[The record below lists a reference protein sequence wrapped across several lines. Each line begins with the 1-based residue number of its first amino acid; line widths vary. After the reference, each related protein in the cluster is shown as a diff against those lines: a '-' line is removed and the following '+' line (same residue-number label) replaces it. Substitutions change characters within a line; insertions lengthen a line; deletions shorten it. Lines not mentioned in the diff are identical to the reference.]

1 MTLRLLRD
9 APLNFGGVPCP
20 LLCVRVFHSMQRV
33 SSNAFHRRASQKAF
47 DRSVFGFAVAL
58 TGVASGCVWLL
69 CATPFAPSY
78 PVMAA
83 RPPVPVAQ
91 PAAQAAR
98 SAPQTVQA
106 SLAPATAA
114 PATFDLAS
122 GDTRAVD
129 LDRGRAL
136 VAPTDLLDPTYT
148 SGIASSS
155 FAKGGSAPLND
166 RFVAPAAIQAAT
178 PIAQDIPKPA
188 APVARRPVQTASLA
202 PVRPAEVRPAQGAV
216 SAIEQKAP
224 KNKIL
229 SNAAVLKIFEKALG
243 KPPQE
248 EPIALAYAAPDG
260 GVQTDSRTLTQGL
273 SLYDSATAVYD
284 VSNATVHMPDGTKL
298 EAHSGVGPARDDPRH
313 AHVRMRGVTPPHV
326 YDLKLRESLFHGV
339 RAIRMNP
346 IGGEAAIFGRSGIL
360 AHSYLLGPRGDSHG
374 CVSFKNYDA
383 FLQAFL
389 KGEVKR
395 MVVVARL
402 D

>member
-1 MTLRLLRD
+1 
-9 APLNFGGVPCP
+9 
-20 LLCVRVFHSMQRV
+20 MQRV
-33 SSNAFHRRASQKAF
+33 SSNASHRRASQKAF

-69 CATPFAPSY
+69 CANPFAPSY
-78 PVMAA
+78 PVMTA
-83 RPPVPVAQ
+83 RPPIPVAR
-91 PAAQAAR
+91 PAAQAAHGAPR
-98 SAPQTVQA
+98 TVQASQTVQAPQTVQA

-122 GDTRAVD
+122 ADTRAVD
-129 LDRGRAL
+129 LERGRARL
-136 VAPTDLLDPTYT
+136 APADLLDPAYT

-155 FAKGGSAPLND
+155 FAKGASAPLND
-166 RFVAPAAIQAAT
+166 RFVAPASIQAAT
-178 PIAQDIPKPA
+178 PIAQDIAKPA
-188 APVARRPVQTASLA
+188 APLARRPVQTASLA
-202 PVRPAEVRPAQGAV
+202 PVRPAEVRPPQGAV
-216 SAIEQKAP
+216 AAIEQKAP

-248 EPIALAYAAPDG
+248 EPVALAYAAPDG
-260 GVQTDSRTLTQGL
+260 GVQTDGRTLTQGL
-273 SLYDSATAVYD
+273 PLYDSATAVYD
-284 VSNATVHMPDGTKL
+284 IANATVYLPDGTKL
-298 EAHSGVGPARDDPRH
+298 EAHSGVGPARDDPRLAH
-313 AHVRMRGVTPPHV
+313 ARMRGVTPPHV

-346 IGGEAAIFGRSGIL
+346 VGGEAAIFGRSGIL
-360 AHSYLLGPRGDSHG
+360 AHSYLLGPRGESHG

>member
-1 MTLRLLRD
+1 
-9 APLNFGGVPCP
+9 
-20 LLCVRVFHSMQRV
+20 
-33 SSNAFHRRASQKAF
+33 
-47 DRSVFGFAVAL
+47 VFGFAAAL

-69 CATPFAPSY
+69 CANPFAPSY
-78 PVMAA
+78 PVLAA
-83 RPPVPVAQ
+83 RPPIPVAP
-91 PAAQAAR
+91 PAVQAAQSAPQTVQAAR

-114 PATFDLAS
+114 PATFDLAAA
-122 GDTRAVD
+122 DMRAVD
-129 LDRGRAL
+129 LDRGRAR
-136 VAPTDLLDPTYT
+136 VAPADLLDPAYT

-155 FAKGGSAPLND
+155 FAKGASEPLND
-166 RFVAPAAIQAAT
+166 RFIAPAAIQAAT
-178 PIAQDIPKPA
+178 PVVQDSPKPA
-188 APVARRPVQTASLA
+188 APAARRPVQTASLA
-202 PVRPAEVRPAQGAV
+202 PMRPSEARQGAV

-248 EPIALAYAAPDG
+248 EPVALAYAAPDG
-260 GVQTDSRTLTQGL
+260 GVQTDGRTLTQGL
-273 SLYDSATAVYD
+273 PLYDSATAVYD
-284 VSNATVHMPDGTKL
+284 IANATVHMPDGTKL
-298 EAHSGVGPARDDPRH
+298 EAHSGVGPARDDPRLAH
-313 AHVRMRGVTPPHV
+313 AKMRGVTPPHV

-346 IGGEAAIFGRSGIL
+346 IGGEAAIFGRTGIL

-389 KGEVKR
+389 RGEIKR